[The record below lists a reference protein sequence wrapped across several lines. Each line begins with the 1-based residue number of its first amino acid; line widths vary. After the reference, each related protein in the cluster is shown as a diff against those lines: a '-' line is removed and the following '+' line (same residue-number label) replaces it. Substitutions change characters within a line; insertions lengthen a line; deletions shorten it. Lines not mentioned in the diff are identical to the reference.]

1 LPASVLRCLEKKTGK
16 KLRKTQK
23 KMVKRVDN
31 SSIPRY
37 NRYRKR
43 EQKGGLEMTITAKYP
58 GKCKKCGGRI
68 NVGDKIEW
76 TKGEGAAHVECPA
89 NPEPY
94 RPEPRKMV
102 SRFDSTCVECG
113 LKIKAGEDIYY
124 LKGKGAWHV
133 DCSQAKEQER
143 KERQMAPY
151 QISVGEG
158 YGGSPFTPGQV
169 IEAPEYLQE
178 KGIEYLTVVKAT
190 ETYFPFDGMSFGVGD
205 ESGYLYQADCR
216 EATPEE
222 AAPLKEKKRKIEE
235 KKAAAT
241 ELEEIKT
248 TIKKNG
254 ERPVGN
260 YILDGEVV
268 CEQGQHTKIF
278 GGGSWFV
285 IEKNVI
291 WYIENNGGDGDN
303 WELNN
308 VRTGGA
314 GAIGWRVPF
323 DETLAGRLRK
333 IDLILAK

>member
-1 LPASVLRCLEKKTGK
+1 
-16 KLRKTQK
+16 
-23 KMVKRVDN
+23 
-31 SSIPRY
+31 
-37 NRYRKR
+37 
-43 EQKGGLEMTITAKYP
+43 MTIIAKYP

-133 DCSQAKEQER
+133 DCSQAKEEER
-143 KERQMAPY
+143 KERQAAPY
-151 QISVGEG
+151 RVSVGEG

-178 KGIEYLTVVKAT
+178 KGIEYLTVITTT
-190 ETYFPFDGMSFGVGD
+190 ETYFAYDGMSFGVGD

-222 AAPLKEKKRKIEE
+222 AAPLKEKKRAAEE
-235 KKAAAT
+235 KRKAAA
-241 ELEEIKT
+241 ELEEIKA
-248 TIKKNG
+248 TIKNDG
-254 ERPVGN
+254 ERPGGDNIV
-260 YILDGEVV
+260 DGEVV
-268 CEQGQHTKIF
+268 CEQGHHLKIY
-278 GGGSWFV
+278 GGGTWFV
-285 IEKNVI
+285 IEKDGI

>member
-1 LPASVLRCLEKKTGK
+1 
-16 KLRKTQK
+16 
-23 KMVKRVDN
+23 
-31 SSIPRY
+31 
-37 NRYRKR
+37 
-43 EQKGGLEMTITAKYP
+43 MTIIAKYP
-58 GKCKKCGGRI
+58 GRCKKCGGLI
-68 NVGDKIEW
+68 KVGDKIEW
-76 TKGEGAAHVECPA
+76 SKGEGAAHVKCPA

-169 IEAPEYLQE
+169 IEAPEYLQKE
-178 KGIEYLTVVKAT
+178 KGIEYLIVVKAT

-205 ESGYLYQADCR
+205 ESGYLYQASCR

-248 TIKKNG
+248 TFKKNG

-268 CEQGQHTKIF
+268 CEQGQHTKIY

-285 IEKNVI
+285 IEKDGI

-308 VRTGGA
+308 IRTGGA
-314 GAIGWRVPF
+314 GAIGWRIPYS
-323 DETLAGRLRK
+323 ETLAGRLRK